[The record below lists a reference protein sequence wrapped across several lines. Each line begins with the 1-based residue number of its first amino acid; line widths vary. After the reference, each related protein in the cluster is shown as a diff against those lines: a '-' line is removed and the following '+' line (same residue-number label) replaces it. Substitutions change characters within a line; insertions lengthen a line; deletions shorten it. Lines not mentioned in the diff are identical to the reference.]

1 MIQVYTLQDSKCSL
15 SVFYIL
21 WPARPNNNIS
31 KKKGKKGGG
40 KNGMKRD
47 SMASITFLVWAPH
60 SVSPLAHFSPPFEDW
75 TTASLRRLPRS
86 LRSLDS
92 TDTMEGYYSHLLN
105 LLSPFLA
112 AAGLFISNILYIMVY
127 RSTQQIHQYYLET
140 IGLCIFFCVCVYYI
154 REATTIWK
162 GCYRKKGVD

>member
-31 KKKGKKGGG
+31 KKKHSLCGHH
-40 KNGMKRD
+40 
-47 SMASITFLVWAPH
+47 ILFLPLLT
-60 SVSPLAHFSPPFEDW
+60 SPPPPPFEDW